1 MALHDRDYMKDTGGF
16 RWSGITWPDAVTT
29 LVLVNVA
36 VFILQHVLGFMA
48 DEALDPRTGREVTV
62 PWGALS
68 IQSLVE
74 GHVWTV
80 FTHLFVHGG
89 FFHVLANCFMIFFT
103 GKAVQSLIGSRHFLH
118 IYFVSGLVGAATELL
133 VGWLLRDMHPMI
145 GASAAA
151 FGTLL
156 ALAVMLPE
164 ETVTTMIY
172 FIIPVRT
179 RLWTLAMVLVGISLV
194 FAVLQVAG
202 MAKLGIAHF
211 AHLGGALAGWWF
223 VRLLGYGGP
232 PVTYEHMWHERQR
245 REDDRAYAGVS
256 KRRRTV
262 ENHEP
267 AVEFPQLSKRQFI
280 EQEIDPILDKIAAH
294 GIESLSDE
302 ERNLL
307 AKASDEVR
315 RHEGKKSE

>member
-1 MALHDRDYMKDTGGF
+1 MRDTGGF
-16 RWSGITWPDAVTT
+16 RWSGFMWPDAVTT
-29 LVLVNVA
+29 IVLVNVV
-36 VFILQHVLGFMA
+36 VFVLQHVFGVAA

-68 IQSLVE
+68 IQSLLE

-89 FFHVLANCFMIFFT
+89 FMHLVANCLMIFFT

-145 GASAAA
+145 GASGAA

-179 RLWTLAMVLVGISLV
+179 RLWTLAMVLVGGSLI
-194 FAVLQVAG
+194 FAVLQVSG
-202 MAKLGIAHF
+202 VLKLGIAHF

-245 REDDRAYAGVS
+245 REEDRAYAGVR
-256 KRRRTV
+256 KRKRTV
-262 ENHEP
+262 VNQEP
-267 AVEFPQLSKRQFI
+267 AIDLPPMSKRQFI
-280 EQEIDPILDKIAAH
+280 EQEIDPILDKIAEH

-302 ERNLL
+302 ERSLL
-307 AKASDEVR
+307 ARASDDMR
-315 RHEGKKSE
+315 KQG